1 MSGNELAF
9 GLTQNLPRDVK
20 LNDGRSLGMRGEF
33 RKPFVRKLS
42 QLHKVV
48 EYLSFHLAEDVFQAG
63 ELRRRFEA
71 AEDELT
77 RELDQKAAEV
87 AVKWQTQNKEVE
99 REVRRAFDAEVDAM
113 IGEIERVRSEEIGK
127 IDAVKGEVEKFVE
140 SWNLE
145 LEKIS
150 ARINEQFEF
159 LQNDANFR
167 PDAETLEK
175 ERKFREA
182 IRIHDAESARKEKL
196 LLEQTE
202 KRENALS
209 IPYWRTILELRA
221 SLRLPKPFRK
231 RIEILGGRMLDRVKS
246 IRDELGRWRA
256 DCSENVFARMR
267 AEAKLCTGEIVR
279 LGSLRERFMRD
290 MADEDAR
297 HGEVMTGILL
307 EQRKRVREWDL
318 EIEKLKLEV
327 RGQDAVRRLAGLRVR
342 VDQFNELASL
352 RERNKRLREEM
363 AQEKEKVME
372 WAAAVKELAR
382 VKNGGEDLG
391 IAIENEDG
399 LRKELDME
407 YERECEKRQEEI
419 TETRR
424 VLEADQEAHRI
435 RNEEQ
440 KRFILETLERE
451 FSQEQTAPGD
461 MEELDKE
468 ISALTQEL
476 EALEQGEKELLA
488 VTSDCSQK
496 LSAAR
501 QQYEEARMSVQA
513 QVAAESEKH
522 AALIRGEMERQRVE
536 TEEFRAQLDKLKAQL
551 AGIQKKTSDEVAG
564 LTKTLQARKTKLA
577 QTHKKEVNT
586 QNNAVVKLRES
597 LSNGTQLTLELMKK
611 HQTAYDAQLASLENQ
626 MITQKQRS
634 QSACDHTNKIH
645 RLTIAKNRAKSRFE
659 TAGAR
664 DTERNQIDKLE
675 KIVAQRS
682 MELSRL
688 GRDLVQAKQA
698 HDAKTKSLPKLPT
711 IE

>member
-1 MSGNELAF
+1 MK
-9 GLTQNLPRDVK
+9 QNLPRDVK

-48 EYLSFHLAEDVFQAG
+48 EYLSFHLEEDIFQAG

-71 AEDELT
+71 AEDDLT
-77 RELDQKAAEV
+77 REVDQKATEL
-87 AVKWQTQNKEVE
+87 AVKCHTQNNEVE
-99 REVRRAFDAEVDAM
+99 RELRHAFDAEVDAM
-113 IGEIERVRSEEIGK
+113 IGEIERVRSEERGK
-127 IDAVKGEVEKFVE
+127 IEAVKGEFEKLVE
-140 SWNLE
+140 SWNVD
-145 LEKIS
+145 LEKIT
-150 ARINEQFEF
+150 ARINNQFEF
-159 LQNDANFR
+159 LKNDANFR
-167 PDAETLEK
+167 PDEETLEK

-231 RIEILGGRMLDRVKS
+231 RIEILSGRMLDRVKS
-246 IRDELGRWRA
+246 IREELDRWRA
-256 DCSENVFARMR
+256 EFSENVFARMR
-267 AEAKLCTGEIVR
+267 AEVRLCTGEIVR
-279 LGSLRERFMRD
+279 LGTLRERFMRD

-297 HGEVMTGILL
+297 HREVMTEIFV
-307 EQRKRVREWDL
+307 EQRKRVRECDL

-327 RGQDAVRRLAGLRVR
+327 CGQDAVRRLAGLRVR

-352 RERNKRLREEM
+352 KEKNKRLREEM

-372 WAAAVKELAR
+372 WVAAVEELVR
-382 VKNGGEDLG
+382 LKQGGEDLG
-391 IAIENEDG
+391 VVIENEDG

-407 YERECEKRQEEI
+407 YEMACEKRREEI
-419 TETRR
+419 DETRR
-424 VLEADQEAHRI
+424 ALEAEQEAQRI

-451 FSQEQTAPGD
+451 FSQEQTTPGD

-476 EALEQGEKELLA
+476 EAIEQGEKELLA

-496 LSAAR
+496 VTAAR
-501 QQYEEARMSVQA
+501 QQYEEARKSLQS
-513 QVAAESEKH
+513 QVAAENEKH
-522 AALIRGEMERQRVE
+522 AALIQGEMERQRVE
-536 TEEFRAQLDKLKAQL
+536 TEQFRAQLDKLKAQL
-551 AGIQKKTSDEVAG
+551 AGIQKKTNDEVAG
-564 LTKTLQARKTKLA
+564 LTKTLQAKKTKLA

-586 QNNAVVKLRES
+586 QNNEVVKLRES
-597 LSNGTQLTLELMKK
+597 LSKDTQITLELMKK
-611 HQTAYDAQLASLENQ
+611 HQTAYNAQLASLENQ
-626 MITQKQRS
+626 IITQKQRS

-675 KIVAQRS
+675 NIVAQRS